1 MENMGLIQEE
11 NKNMSLNN
19 IDKDG
24 FWKDKKVLVTGHTGF
39 KGSWLS
45 LWLNKLGAQV
55 MGYALEPSTDL
66 SLFNQIKL
74 SEKCIN
80 NFNDIRDKQTLE
92 KTIYEFCPDFVF
104 HLAAQPLVGISYEN
118 PELTWSTNVMG
129 TIFLLESLKKLNN
142 KCVSIIIT
150 TDKVYKNKEWDY
162 AYREN
167 DTLGGNDPYS
177 SSKAAVEIAVRSWRK
192 SFCGELKHQKK
203 YLKLATARAGNVI
216 GGGDWVKSRLIPDL
230 IDSLKNGEKVFL
242 RNPYSTRPWQHVLE
256 PLSGYLKLAKLLFIQ
271 DRDKELESSYNFGPN
286 YESNKSVLFLIKKCL
301 TYWDGDFEILDNTN
315 FPHEA
320 GLLNVSIEK
329 SYQKLKW
336 SPTWDFERT
345 IRKTIFWYKQ
355 VILEKS
361 DPLDCCLNDLKSY
374 ENDII

>member
-1 MENMGLIQEE
+1 MESMGLIQT
-11 NKNMSLNN
+11 KYKSLSLNN
-19 IDKDG
+19 FDKDS
-24 FWKDKKVLVTGHTGF
+24 FWKSKKVLVTGYTGF
-39 KGSWLS
+39 KGSWLT
-45 LWLNKLGAQV
+45 LWLNKLGAEV
-55 MGYALEPSTDL
+55 MGYALEPSTEL

-80 NFNDIRDKQTLE
+80 NFNDIRDKKTLE
-92 KTIYEFCPDFVF
+92 KTIYEFRPDFVF

-129 TIFLLESLKKLNN
+129 TIYLLESLKKLNN

-150 TDKVYKNKEWDY
+150 TDKVYQNNEWEY

-167 DTLGGNDPYS
+167 DPLGGNDPYS

-192 SFCGELKHQKK
+192 SFCGELKHQNK

-256 PLSGYLKLAKLLFIQ
+256 PLSGYLKLAKLLYIQ
-271 DRDKELESSYNFGPN
+271 DQVTELESSFNFGPKN
-286 YESNKSVLFLIKKCL
+286 EANKSVLYLIKKCL
-301 TYWDGDFEILDNTN
+301 TYWQGEFEILDNTN
-315 FPHEA
+315 LPHEA
-320 GLLNVSIEK
+320 GLLNVSIDK

-336 SPTWDFERT
+336 SPTWDFEQT
-345 IRKTIFWYKQ
+345 IRKTIFWYKA

-361 DPLDCCLNDLKSY
+361 DPLNCCLNDLCSY
-374 ENDII
+374 ESDII